1 MSKSKSWIFILI
13 TSVLLLIATVLLL
26 RQPILDFV
34 VRKAKEKFKEK
45 FDVDLK
51 IKDAGF
57 SGIRDIYFSDVSLVP
72 ANGDTLFAVKNVY
85 ARINVAKLL
94 RLKVGFRELVIDTSH
109 LSLVKRETSDN
120 FSFLK
125 QREKDPD
132 ADSIQPVNTSDYKER
147 FMGVL
152 EKINDV
158 FKEKITFRQFKVSY
172 QRGSVN
178 EYVNIPELF
187 FDGSIFQSSVITAS
201 KEGVNLWIVNG
212 TADAANSAYD
222 FHVKRTRG
230 ESFALPFVDLI
241 DGFKVCFDSANVKLK
256 ATEVNGRLDV
266 TGNFS
271 MHSLLVS
278 HWRIAPKDAHFPKM
292 EFAMKAFVDKDSL
305 GLAPG
310 TLFTLNELPIS
321 ISTSYARK
329 PIRKFAIQSSFE
341 TKDAQQVFDAM
352 PGGMFYTFDGFKAKG
367 ELKYDLNCVIPI
379 DEPSQIV
386 FNSSL
391 QKNKFQI
398 ISYGTENFS
407 KIVSPFSFIAMD
419 GELAIRSFSVG
430 PENPNYTP
438 FNFISPYLI
447 NSVLTAEDPSF
458 MNHGGF
464 VMESFRESIAT
475 NIKEK
480 RFARGG
486 STISMQLVKN
496 VYLSRNKSVSR
507 KLEEVLIVWLIEHQR
522 LISKERMLEV
532 YLNIIEWGPN
542 VYGVGEASR
551 FYFDKSPDE
560 LTLSESI
567 FLASLIPSPKQYRY
581 RFDPQGN
588 LKPYIANFMKLVSN
602 RLVIREKIVQLEA
615 DCLIVNIQLTGPAMN
630 IFVAPDSNMLDSIPK
645 LPVIN

>member
-1 MSKSKSWIFILI
+1 M
-13 TSVLLLIATVLLL
+13 ATVLLL
-26 RQPILDFV
+26 RQPLLDFIV
-34 VRKAKEKFKEK
+34 NKAKSKFKDK
-45 FDVDLK
+45 FDVELK
-51 IKDAGF
+51 IGDASF
-57 SGIRDIYFSDVSLVP
+57 AGIRDIYFSNVSLVP
-72 ANGDTLFAVKNVY
+72 ANGDTLLRVNSVY
-85 ARINVAKLL
+85 ARINLMKLL
-94 RLKVGFRELVIDTSH
+94 RLKVGFKELVVDTAH
-109 LSLVKRETSDN
+109 LSLVRRESSDN

-125 QREKDPD
+125 RRDKDPTPD
-132 ADSIQPVNTSDYKER
+132 TLQITNTSNYSER

-152 EKINDV
+152 EKINDL
-158 FKEKITFRQFKVSY
+158 FNERITFRQFKVSY
-172 QRGSVN
+172 QRGVMN

-230 ESFALPFVDLI
+230 ESFALPFVDLV
-241 DGFKVCFDSANVKLK
+241 DGFKVCFDSANVKLNASENSGK
-256 ATEVNGRLDV
+256 VDV
-266 TGNFS
+266 KGIFNV
-271 MHSLLVS
+271 HQLLIS
-278 HWRIAPKDAHFPKM
+278 HWRISPKEVRFPKM
-292 EFAMKAFVDKDSL
+292 EFVMNAFVDKDSL
-305 GLAPG
+305 GLTPG

-321 ISTSYARK
+321 ISTSYARE

-341 TKDAQQVFDAM
+341 TKDAQQVFNAM
-352 PGGMFYTFDGFKAKG
+352 PEGMFYTFDGFKAKG
-367 ELKYDLNCVIPI
+367 ELEFELNCVIPI

-398 ISYGTENFS
+398 VSYGTENFS

-419 GELAIRSFSVG
+419 GDRAIRSFSVG
-430 PENPNYTP
+430 PENPYYTP
-438 FNFISPYLI
+438 LNFVSPYLI

-464 VMESFRESIAT
+464 VMESFKESIAT
-475 NIKEK
+475 NIREK

-496 VYLSRNKSVSR
+496 VFLSRNKSVSR
-507 KLEEVLIVWLIEHQR
+507 KLEEVLIVWLIEQQR

-542 VYGVGEASR
+542 VYGIGEASR

-560 LTLSESI
+560 LSLSESI
-567 FLASLIPSPKQYRY
+567 FLASLIPSPKLYRY

-588 LKPYIANFMKLVSN
+588 LKPYVANFMNLVSN
-602 RLVIREKIVQLEA
+602 RLVIREKITQAEA
-615 DCLIVNIQLTGPAMN
+615 DSLKVNIQLTGSAKN
-630 IFVAPDSNMLDSIPK
+630 IFVVPDSTVVDSIPEMQI
-645 LPVIN
+645 IN